1 MNSQDIEKLLVER
14 CKYTEK
20 QAVLVT
26 KELVQIDPILIPLF
40 NKWVEEGVETNFM
53 IEGFSLYELMSTYN
67 MTYPAAL
74 LTIDWLV
81 KEPIIAKEAIKQ
93 GLK

>member
-1 MNSQDIEKLLVER
+1 MNSQDIEKSLVKK
-14 CKYTEK
+14 CKYTES

-26 KELVQIDPILIPLF
+26 KELVQIDQTLIPLL
-40 NKWVEEGVETNFM
+40 NKWVENSVETNVM
-53 IEGFSLYELMSTYN
+53 VEGFSLYELMSTYK

-81 KEPIIAKEAIKQ
+81 KEPIIAKDAIKQ